1 MWKES
6 FCADE
11 RAKAEVWII
20 LTLLLFDFL
29 DGFYICPKLE
39 PDISVSVLNKKLS
52 ENKDYTLTYSNNIN
66 VGEAKIRITGIGDY
80 SKFASVATF
89 TIVTRNISKATISE
103 IKTQKYTGKAV
114 EPSLTITDNGRYLK
128 EGTDYKVY
136 YNNNT
141 NLGKANVS
149 VVGIG
154 NYSGSVATSFEIAE
168 LDVTERITN
177 FIISLFEDFFAK
189 LTSFILNFGFM
200 F

>member
-1 MWKES
+1 M
-6 FCADE
+6 
-11 RAKAEVWII
+11 
-20 LTLLLFDFL
+20 
-29 DGFYICPKLE
+29 
-39 PDISVSVLNKKLS
+39 
-52 ENKDYTLTYSNNIN
+52 TYSNNIN

-103 IKTQKYTGKAV
+103 IKTQKHTGKAV
-114 EPSLTITDNGRYLK
+114 EPSLTLTDNGRYLK